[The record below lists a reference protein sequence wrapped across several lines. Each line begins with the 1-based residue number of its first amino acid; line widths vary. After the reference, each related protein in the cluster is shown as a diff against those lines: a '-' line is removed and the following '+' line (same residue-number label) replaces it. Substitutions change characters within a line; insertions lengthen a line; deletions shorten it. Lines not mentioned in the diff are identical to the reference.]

1 MAYVNVAA
9 IRKAGGT
16 VSVTKGNV
24 SVTTGG
30 SAGKTQSLAS
40 YAVNHPSAISKPA
53 TVSKSSS
60 SSSTPI
66 FNIQEILPTSA
77 KPEASKVVSAGQDLS
92 LYSKIDTLAGGLL
105 PGGVS
110 PTPGASAAALAAL
123 GVGATAALGYGAYTA
138 ADSLLFGGKLPLG
151 AKNMSAS
158 GKRKIRHMN
167 YDNPKALKRSERRLT
182 GFMKHYK
189 KHVSALGYKVAR
201 R

>member
-9 IRKAGGT
+9 IRKAGGS

-40 YAVNHPSAISKPA
+40 YAVNHPSAIRPP
-53 TVSKSSS
+53 TKSSS
-60 SSSTPI
+60 SSSTPV

-110 PTPGASAAALAAL
+110 PSPGAVAGALGVL

-151 AKNMSAS
+151 AKNMSAT